1 MYYTPHQNLGS
12 IGARLIG
19 CSSGRYIRNRI
30 VEAPR
35 FSVSRISVKRA
46 RGATKKVA
54 KPAKKSSQPPP
65 GTDLSKADSFPI
77 AGIGASAGGLE
88 AFKELLSNLPEKT
101 GMAYVLVPHLDP
113 DHQSV
118 LTEILSRFTKI
129 PIAEVMDG
137 MPVDRD
143 HIYVLP
149 PNKTMG
155 ISDRKFVL
163 VERQP
168 SHGPHL
174 PIDYF
179 FTALANDQGDQ
190 AIGIILSGTASD
202 GTQGCIAVKVAGGI
216 TFAQDQK
223 SAKFHD
229 MPENAIRGGS
239 IDFVLPPKGIAQEL
253 ARISRRT
260 HAARIHAESL
270 APAMT
275 GQPAE
280 LDVLF
285 ALLQKA
291 MGVDFR
297 HYKQTTLQRRIKRRM
312 VLHHFLKLKDYLRY
326 IDGNPTELDALYRD
340 LLIHVT
346 EFFRDEGTFDTLRN
360 KILPSLLQDRKPED
374 GPLRIWVP
382 GCSTGQEVYSLAMV
396 ILEFLWAYDKSRRSP
411 AIPQLV
417 VQIFAT
423 DISDFALNRAR
434 SGIYAA
440 NEVSGISKE
449 QLNRFFVRHDGGYQI
464 HKSVREMCVFAKQ
477 NVVKD
482 PPFSNLDL
490 ISCRNL
496 LIYFGP
502 ILQKRA
508 IPTFYYALKPRGYL
522 MLGPS
527 ESLGSFED
535 LFTLVDKKHKIYQK
549 KRSNARVVTH
559 FIGPEYAMPRLEPA
573 HSTNIPN
580 TGFDVD
586 REVERILAQRFV
598 PGSIVVN
605 DEMEIVQF
613 RGKIGPFLEPAS
625 GHPTFSLSKMARED
639 IQVDLRD
646 ALTRAKKE
654 NRRVRKEGLRIASN
668 GGTRAIDLEVIPI
681 RGQSA
686 GERLYIIA
694 FQDAARPVPSTAAGR
709 RRLERQT
716 EKGRTSRELA
726 RTNHEV
732 ERLREQLHT
741 LIDEHETTLE
751 EFKSANAEILSANEE
766 LQSSNE
772 ELETTKEELQSSNEE
787 LSTLNEELQNSNAEL
802 TLANNDQLNLMTNVN
817 LPVVMV
823 GNDLR
828 IRRFTPPAEKLLN
841 LLPGDVGRR
850 LGEIRSNLEPDD
862 LDQFARTTIENAVLQ
877 EREVRLKDGP
887 WYLLRVRPYKT
898 WDDKIEGAVLSFQD
912 IDSLKRTLDQTRTF
926 AEALIENARES
937 VLVLDEGLRVILA
950 NPVFCQ
956 TFQVSPKET
965 KGRPIYELGN
975 RQWDVPRLRELFHE
989 ITTHNTRIDGYE
1001 VRHKSKHLGLRH
1013 MILNARRIEPQGGPQ
1028 MILLSIEDVTRK
1040 KNKKVNPFRTSLRQ
1054 CRETFAKH
1062 RPAIAA
1068 ASFFL
1073 KSRSK
1078 RNIRLNKSPR
1088 PRRRI

>member
-1 MYYTPHQNLGS
+1 M
-12 IGARLIG
+12 
-19 CSSGRYIRNRI
+19 
-30 VEAPR
+30 
-35 FSVSRISVKRA
+35 
-46 RGATKKVA
+46 
-54 KPAKKSSQPPP
+54 
-65 GTDLSKADSFPI
+65 
-77 AGIGASAGGLE
+77 
-88 AFKELLSNLPEKT
+88 AF
-101 GMAYVLVPHLDP
+101 VLVPHLDP

-129 PIAEVMDG
+129 PIAEVRDG
-137 MPVDRD
+137 MPVERDR
-143 HIYVLP
+143 IYVIP

-155 ISDRKFVL
+155 IAGGKFVL
-163 VERQP
+163 VERVATQN
-168 SHGPHL
+168 PHL

-179 FTALANDQGDQ
+179 LTALANDQGDR

-202 GTQGCIAVKVAGGI
+202 GTQGCIAIKVAGGI

-229 MPENAIRGGS
+229 MPGNAIRGGS

-253 ARISRRT
+253 ARISRRSL
-260 HAARIHAESL
+260 AARGPAESL
-270 APAMT
+270 DPDVTGPPAD
-275 GQPAE
+275 
-280 LDVLF
+280 LDALF

-297 HYKQTTLQRRIKRRM
+297 HYKQSTLQRRIKRRM
-312 VLHHFLKLKDYLRY
+312 ILHHLMKLRDYLRY

-346 EFFRDEGTFDTLRN
+346 EFFRDEGAFDALQH
-360 KILPSLLQDRKPED
+360 KILPALLQDRKLED
-374 GPLRIWVP
+374 GPLRVWIP
-382 GCSTGQEVYSLAMV
+382 GCSTGQEVYSLAM
-396 ILEFLWAYDKSRRSP
+396 ILLEFLWAYDKRRKTSAVP
-411 AIPQLV
+411 HLAI
-417 VQIFAT
+417 QIFAT
-423 DISDFALNRAR
+423 DISDFALDRAR
-434 SGIYAA
+434 AGIYAA
-440 NEVSGISKE
+440 NEISAISKDR
-449 QLNRFFVRHDGGYQI
+449 LNRFFVRHDGGYQI

-477 NVVKD
+477 NVIKD

-527 ESLGSFED
+527 ESLGSFDD

-549 KRSNARVVTH
+549 KRSNARVVAH
-559 FIGPEYAMPRLEPA
+559 FLGPEYVVPRLEPA
-573 HSTNIPN
+573 LSPKILE

-586 REVERILAQRFV
+586 REVERILAHRFV
-598 PGSIVVN
+598 PASIVVN
-605 DEMEIVQF
+605 ASMEIVQF
-613 RGKIGPFLEPAS
+613 RGKVGPYLEPAS

-639 IQVDLRD
+639 LQVDLRD
-646 ALTRAKKE
+646 LLTRARKE
-654 NRRVRKEGLRIASN
+654 NRAVRKEGLRIASN
-668 GGTRAIDLEVIPI
+668 GGTRAVDLEVIPL

-694 FQDAARPVPSTAAGR
+694 FQDAIRPASATAAGR
-709 RRLERQT
+709 RRLEKKA
-716 EKGRTSRELA
+716 EKGRASQEWA
-726 RTNHEV
+726 RSQQEV
-732 ERLREQLHT
+732 QHLREQLHT

-802 TLANNDQLNLMTNVN
+802 TQANNDQLNLMTNVN

-850 LGEIRSNLEPDD
+850 LGEIRSNIEPDD
-862 LDQFARTTIENAVLQ
+862 LEQVARTTIENAVFQ
-877 EREVRLKDGP
+877 EKEVRLQDGP
-887 WYLLRVRPYKT
+887 WYMLRVRPYKT
-898 WDDKIEGAVLSFQD
+898 WEEKIEGAVLSFQD
-912 IDSLKRTLDQTRTF
+912 IDSLKRSLDQTRSF

-937 VLVLDEGLRVILA
+937 VLVLDEGLRVTMA
-950 NPVFCQ
+950 NPVFYR
-956 TFQVSPKET
+956 TFQVSPEET
-965 KGRPIYELGN
+965 KGRLIYDLGN
-975 RQWDVPRLRELFHE
+975 RQWDISKLRDLFQE
-989 ITTHNTRIDGYE
+989 IAAHNTRIDGFE
-1001 VRHKSKHLGLRH
+1001 MRHKFQHLGLRH
-1013 MILNARRIEPQGGPQ
+1013 MILNARRIEPPGGTQ

-1040 KNKKVNPFRTSLRQ
+1040 KKKR
-1054 CRETFAKH
+1054 
-1062 RPAIAA
+1062 
-1068 ASFFL
+1068 
-1073 KSRSK
+1073 KSRRGSD
-1078 RNIRLNKSPR
+1078 RFSAR
-1088 PRRRI
+1088 PI

>member
-1 MYYTPHQNLGS
+1 
-12 IGARLIG
+12 
-19 CSSGRYIRNRI
+19 
-30 VEAPR
+30 
-35 FSVSRISVKRA
+35 VKRA
-46 RGATKKVA
+46 KRATQKVA
-54 KPAKKSSQPPP
+54 KPAKNSPHPPP
-65 GTDLSKADSFPI
+65 APSKADSFPI
-77 AGIGASAGGLE
+77 VGIGASAGGLE
-88 AFKELLSNLPEKT
+88 AFKELLASLPEKA

-113 DHQSV
+113 AHHSV

-129 PIAEVMDG
+129 PIAEVTESMR
-137 MPVDRD
+137 VERDR
-143 HIYVLP
+143 IYMIP

-155 ISDRKFVL
+155 ISGGKFAL
-163 VERQP
+163 VEREVTH
-168 SHGPHL
+168 SPHL

-179 FTALANDQGDQ
+179 LTALANDRGDQ

-202 GTQGCIAVKVAGGI
+202 GTQGCIAIKIAGGI
-216 TFAQDQK
+216 TFAQDEK
-223 SAKFHD
+223 TAKYFD
-229 MPENAIRGGS
+229 MPGNAIRAGS
-239 IDFVLPPKGIAQEL
+239 IDFVLSPKDIAKEL
-253 ARISRRT
+253 ARISRRLSP
-260 HAARIHAESL
+260 ARIPAESL
-270 APAMT
+270 DPDVT
-275 GQPAE
+275 GSPSDMDA
-280 LDVLF
+280 LF
-285 ALLQKA
+285 ALLQKG

-312 VLHHFLKLKDYLRY
+312 VLHHLLNLKDYLRH
-326 IDGNPTELDALYRD
+326 IDRTPTELDALYRD

-346 EFFRDEGTFDTLRN
+346 EFFREEGAFDVLRS

-382 GCSTGQEVYSLAMV
+382 GCSTGQEVYSLAMIV
-396 ILEFLWAYDKSRRSP
+396 LEFLWAYDTRRKSP
-411 AIPQLV
+411 AIPQMA
-417 VQIFAT
+417 VQFFAT
-423 DISDFALNRAR
+423 DISDFALDRAR
-434 SGIYAA
+434 SGVYAA
-440 NEVSGISKE
+440 NEVSGISKVR
-449 QLNRFFVRHDGGYQI
+449 LNRFFVRHDGGHQI

-535 LFTLVDKKHKIYQK
+535 LFTLIDKKHKIYQK
-549 KRSNARVVTH
+549 KRSTARVATH
-559 FIGPEYAMPRLEPA
+559 FIGPEYTVPRLEPA
-573 HSTNIPN
+573 HSPKNLD

-598 PGSIVVN
+598 PGSIIVN
-605 DEMEIVQF
+605 GDMEIVQF
-613 RGKIGPFLEPAS
+613 RGKVGPYLEPAT
-625 GHPTFSLSKMARED
+625 GHPTFSLSKMTRED
-639 IQVDLRD
+639 LQVDLRD
-646 ALTRAKKE
+646 ALTRARKE
-654 NRRVRKEGLRIASN
+654 NTSVRKEGLRITAN
-668 GGTRAIDLEVIPI
+668 GGTRDIDLEVIPL
-681 RGQSA
+681 RGQTA

-694 FQDAARPVPSTAAGR
+694 FQDAVRPVSSTAAGA
-709 RRLERQT
+709 RRLEKRT
-716 EKGRTSRELA
+716 EKGRVSHELA
-726 RTNHEV
+726 RTKHEV

-802 TLANNDQLNLMTNVN
+802 TLSNNDQLNLMTNVN

-850 LGEIRSNLEPDD
+850 LGEIRSNIEPDD
-862 LDQFARTTIENAVLQ
+862 LEEFARTTIESAVFQ
-877 EREVRLKDGP
+877 EREVRVKDGP
-887 WYLLRVRPYKT
+887 WYLLRARPYKT
-898 WDDKIEGAVLSFQD
+898 WENKIEGAVLSFQD

-937 VLVLDEGLRVILA
+937 ILVLDEGLRVTLA
-950 NPVFCQ
+950 NPVFYRS
-956 TFQVSPKET
+956 FQVSPGET
-965 KGRPIYELGN
+965 KGRLIYELGN
-975 RQWDVPRLRELFHE
+975 RQWDIPKLHELFHE
-989 ITTHNTRIDGYE
+989 ITSHNTRIDGYE
-1001 VRHKSKHLGLRH
+1001 VRHKFQHLGLRH
-1013 MILNARRIEPQGGPQ
+1013 MILNARRIEPHGGTQ
-1028 MILLSIEDVTRK
+1028 MILLSIEDLTRK
-1040 KNKKVNPFRTSLRQ
+1040 K
-1054 CRETFAKH
+1054 
-1062 RPAIAA
+1062 
-1068 ASFFL
+1068 
-1073 KSRSK
+1073 
-1078 RNIRLNKSPR
+1078 
-1088 PRRRI
+1088 